1 MSALTDLLRQVR
13 TAAEDAIAELDDTPG
28 LAPDTWQLISDAL
41 GSIDEAMA
49 ESIKLASEED
59 DS

>member
-28 LAPDTWQLISDAL
+28 LVPDTWQLISDAL

-49 ESIKLASEED
+49 ESIKLAAEED